1 MSNGKKK
8 APPKKNP
15 PSNVIKGGKK
25 KSQPKASDTFKGS
38 GKKGHAMY
46 HRMKKT
52 AKGVKSK
59 AKSAFSA
66 ISEHMSSKFPGM
78 GG

>member
-1 MSNGKKK
+1 MSKKKPSKGGGIKAKPKKK
-8 APPKKNP
+8 AADV
-15 PSNVIKGGKK
+15 S
-25 KSQPKASDTFKGS
+25 FKGA
-38 GKKGHAMY
+38 GKKGHSMY
-46 HRMKKT
+46 HKMKKA

-66 ISEHMSSKFPGM
+66 MSEHMSSKYPGM